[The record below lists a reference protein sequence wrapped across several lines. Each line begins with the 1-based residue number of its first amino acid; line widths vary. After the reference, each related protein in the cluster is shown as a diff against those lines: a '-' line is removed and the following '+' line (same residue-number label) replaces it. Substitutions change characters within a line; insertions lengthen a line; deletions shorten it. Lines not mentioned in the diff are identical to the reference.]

1 MQRPRWKL
9 WHLFAI
15 TTFAAVCFGLLSL
28 VDIHTE
34 DAITLISLLGLF
46 VTIIFE
52 HKMPQWI
59 SLMIAAACIMWLAA
73 WAMLPDVQ

>member
-1 MQRPRWKL
+1 MQWPRWKL
-9 WHLFAI
+9 RHLFAI
-15 TTFAAVCFGLLSL
+15 TTVVAIYFGLMSL
-28 VDIHTE
+28 VGIHTE

-73 WAMLPDVQ
+73 WAMLPAA